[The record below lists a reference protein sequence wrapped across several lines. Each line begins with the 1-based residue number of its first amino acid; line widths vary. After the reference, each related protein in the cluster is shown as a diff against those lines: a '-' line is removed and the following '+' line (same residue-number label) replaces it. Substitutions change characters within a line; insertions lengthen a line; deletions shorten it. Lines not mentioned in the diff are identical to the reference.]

1 MKQSMH
7 SNSFSVNMNQQ
18 FPLLFLDG
26 AGDHGNSSQQEK
38 QTSFKEIYHLKI

>member
-1 MKQSMH
+1 MKQCMYSD
-7 SNSFSVNMNQQ
+7 SFSVNMNQQ

-26 AGDHGNSSQQEK
+26 AGDHGNSSLQEE